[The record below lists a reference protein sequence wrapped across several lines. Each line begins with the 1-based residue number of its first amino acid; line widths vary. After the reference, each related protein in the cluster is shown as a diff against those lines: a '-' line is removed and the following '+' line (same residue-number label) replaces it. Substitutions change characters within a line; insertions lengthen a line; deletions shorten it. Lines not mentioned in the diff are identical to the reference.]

1 MKITWNWLCDHLDT
15 KANIDQIVDIL
26 PKLGLEVAAVFD
38 IADQLKDF
46 ISVKVIE
53 VNKHPNADKLNIC
66 KVFDGNQNIQVICGA
81 HNVKLGMVG
90 VFANINTYVP
100 GLDLTLKKGNIRG
113 EESNGMLCSE
123 KELTISN
130 NHEGIIELPQDTK
143 PGIKVVDILNLN
155 DPVIEIEITPNRGD
169 CLSVRGIARDLAATG
184 IGKLKK
190 LNIIEVQGE
199 HESLIKWKVDLNQD
213 DNYLCPKIFGRS
225 FKNLNNNNQSPLW
238 MQNRLLA
245 VEQRP
250 ISSLVDITNYIMIDI
265 GRPLHAYDID
275 KIDGKYLTVR
285 KSKLGD
291 KFKALNG
298 KSYDLDNE
306 MLVIA
311 DQQGIDDLAGIMGG
325 ERTGVSEN
333 TTNMFLEAAIF
344 DPISVAQTG
353 RKLNINSDARY
364 RFERGLDYESPQS
377 VMHYAAEMVQ
387 KMCGGTISKIV
398 SHEKDHKN
406 QIIHFNTDK
415 ILKLSGVVVEKKHA
429 LNILEVLGFV
439 VSKVKDDWKI
449 TVPSWRSD
457 INGEADIVEEI
468 IRVNGYSLIPTIS
481 LPRNNYIA
489 KPALKAKHRQVF
501 FASRILAGRGY
512 NEVITFSFLN
522 AVMAEQFNGG
532 LDSLKLVNPIS
543 SELTDMRPSIL
554 PNLIQA
560 AQKNVNKGIED
571 ISLFEAGPI
580 FLGDNP
586 KDQLNS
592 ISGIRLG
599 NRIKRDWK
607 NSSEYFDFYDIKSD
621 VLETLHSIGVPNNS
635 LKIYSDTPSYFH
647 PGRSATFK
655 IGPNL
660 IANFGEIHPE
670 LNDFYGFRLPIMGFE
685 IFPENIPIPRKNKIA
700 RTMLKVV
707 SLQPVTRE
715 FAFILDALMETEK
728 LIQVAK
734 SVDKKLISEIIIYDI
749 YKGERIPLGKKS
761 VAMKVVIQPD
771 KETLTDKNLEQI
783 SSDII
788 KIVNEKLSGVL
799 RET

>member
-26 PKLGLEVAAVFD
+26 PKLGLEVASVFD

-398 SHEKDHKN
+398 SYEKDHKN
-406 QIIHFNTDK
+406 QIIHFNADK
-415 ILKLSGVVVEKKHA
+415 IFKLSGVVIEKKHA

-457 INGEADIVEEI
+457 IDGEADIVEEI
-468 IRVNGYSLIPTIS
+468 IRVNGYSLIPTIT
-481 LPRNNYIA
+481 LPRKNYIA
-489 KPALKAKHRQVF
+489 KPALKSKHRQLF
-501 FASRILAGRGY
+501 FASRILASRGY

-532 LDSLKLVNPIS
+532 IDSLKLVNPIS

-599 NRIKRDWK
+599 HRIKRDWK
-607 NSSEYFDFYDIKSD
+607 KSSEYFDFYDIKSD

-635 LKIYSDTPSYFH
+635 LKIYSDAPSYFH

-685 IFPENIPIPRKNKIA
+685 IFPENIPIPRKNKTA
-700 RTMLKVV
+700 RAMLKVA

-734 SVDKKLISEIIIYDI
+734 SVDKKLISDIIIYDI
-749 YKGERIPLGKKS
+749 YKGKKIPLGKKS
-761 VAMKVVIQPD
+761 VAIKVVIQPD
-771 KETLTDKNLEQI
+771 IETLTDKNLEQI

-788 KIVNEKLSGVL
+788 KIVNEKLSGIL